1 MVLLTRRKDVMGAL
15 VNRPFTTLVA
25 STVAA
30 LIIAL
35 NCFLLYETFF
45 N

>member
-1 MVLLTRRKDVMGAL
+1 MGAL
-15 VNRPFTTLVA
+15 VNTRLTTAVA

-35 NCFLLYETFF
+35 NCFLLYETFSA
-45 N
+45 